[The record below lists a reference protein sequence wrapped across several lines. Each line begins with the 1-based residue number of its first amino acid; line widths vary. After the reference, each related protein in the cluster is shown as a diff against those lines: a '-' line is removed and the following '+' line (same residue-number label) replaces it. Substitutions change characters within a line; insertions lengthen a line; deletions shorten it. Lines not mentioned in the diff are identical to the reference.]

1 MPTLTESVTSLRGHT
16 TYHDPVTVANS
27 FHTSM
32 LVDSPFARELE
43 RGVWRR
49 CFAPPLETQYI
60 QERLAE
66 GRLVIRVACVLSA
79 LIVLLRGVELLHA
92 GSRELWTLLD
102 LAIVGVISVAL
113 AFISCSPWYRGRY
126 MAWARILVP
135 ARNSIVAAQVA
146 VLAVHGQMD
155 MLMVLPLM
163 LFGPF
168 FFLGLRYRAAL
179 LCSIVTVLAYG
190 ISATVWDMPQP
201 VATRS
206 YAFLLIGLLGFT
218 LVARH
223 LERSSRLAFLE
234 GGIITALA
242 QHDSLTGT
250 KNRRVFDE
258 RLTDL
263 WQRAA
268 EQHRSIAVLLVDIDH
283 FKAYNDRYGH
293 QAGDQTLRRVAQ
305 AIGHFV
311 RRPGDV
317 LARYGGEEFAAVLYD
332 TDTREAAE
340 MAERMRRAVADMH
353 IEHHGSDISRR
364 VTISVGVA
372 AVAPNLSRSA
382 SGALQL
388 ADEALYQAKVW
399 GRDRVEIRD
408 ELQHDLVVTGV
419 FASCQAVTR
428 PEARIF

>member
-1 MPTLTESVTSLRGHT
+1 MP
-16 TYHDPVTVANS
+16 
-27 FHTSM
+27 
-32 LVDSPFARELE
+32 VDSPYAQELE

-49 CFAPPLETQYI
+49 CFAAPLETQYI

-66 GRLVIRVACVLSA
+66 GRWVIRVACVLSA
-79 LIVLLRGVELLHA
+79 LVVLLRGAELLHA
-92 GSRELWTLLD
+92 GSRELSTLLD
-102 LAIVGVISVAL
+102 LAIVGAISVTL
-113 AFISCSPWYRGRY
+113 AFIACSAWYQSRY

-135 ARNSIVAAQVA
+135 VRNSIVAAQVA

-179 LCSIVTVLAYG
+179 LCSVLTVLAYG

-206 YAFLLIGLLGFT
+206 CAFLLIGLLGFT
-218 LVARH
+218 LAARH
-223 LERSSRLAFLE
+223 LEKRSRLAFLE
-234 GGIITALA
+234 GGLITALA

-258 RLTDL
+258 HLSDL
-263 WQRAA
+263 WKRAA
-268 EQHRSIAVLLVDIDH
+268 DQHRSIAVLLVDIDH

-293 QAGDQTLRRVAQ
+293 QAGDQALRRVAQ
-305 AIGHFV
+305 AIGDFV

-340 MAERMRRAVADMH
+340 MAEMMRRAVADMH
-353 IEHHGSDISRR
+353 IEHRGSDISRH

-372 AVAPNLSRSA
+372 AVVPNLSRSA
-382 SGALQL
+382 GGALQL
-388 ADEALYQAKVW
+388 ADEALYQAKVS

-408 ELQHDLVVTGV
+408 ERQHDLVVTGV
-419 FASCQAVTR
+419 FTSCPGIQPAASSR
-428 PEARIF
+428 SGYLNN